1 VQAPAVALRGGLS
14 GIPVSGLRHF
24 GTMHWGDAMADDP
37 IFVAFDIAA
46 VIALGWWVYKLFK
59 PTHHVYRQHRWRIA
73 ILASLAVSAVVIL
86 FVLRQWASFDVVDA
100 PYYIV
105 GYMALGIVWITAAAG
120 LLARFTDI
128 RFQQDVRERNNFA
141 AAVAIGG
148 MLIGNAIA
156 YAGGNIGDG
165 PGFQVVIF
173 SALLSTFTVYAAVW
187 LMAVASDGEERITID
202 HDPGAALRLA
212 AVAVGVGIIAG
223 RAAAGDWVSVAATL
237 EDYVAVAW
245 PAILFVAAA
254 IIHER
259 ATPPAYAGE
268 GFLRSAIFAVLFIG
282 TATAYVT
289 AYGSW

>member
-1 VQAPAVALRGGLS
+1 
-14 GIPVSGLRHF
+14 
-24 GTMHWGDAMADDP
+24 MADDP
-37 IFVAFDIAA
+37 IFLAFDIAA
-46 VIALGWWVYKLFK
+46 LIALGGWLYKLFA

-73 ILASLAVSAVVIL
+73 ILVALAASAVSIL

-100 PYYIV
+100 PYYIT

-128 RFQQDVRERNNFA
+128 RLQQDVRERNNFA

-148 MLIGNAIA
+148 MLLGSAIA

-173 SALLSTFTVYAAVW
+173 SALLSTATVYAAVW
-187 LMAVASDGEERITID
+187 LVALTSDAEERITID
-202 HDPGAALRLA
+202 HDLGAALRLG
-212 AVAVGVGIIAG
+212 AVAVGIGIIAG
-223 RAAAGDWVSVAATL
+223 RGAAGDWVSVEATL
-237 EDYVAVAW
+237 GDYLGVVW
-245 PAILFVAAA
+245 PALLFVAAT
-254 IIHER
+254 IVHER
-259 ATPPAYAGE
+259 ATPPAAVRDGT
-268 GFLRSAIFAVLFIG
+268 LRSAIFAVLFIG